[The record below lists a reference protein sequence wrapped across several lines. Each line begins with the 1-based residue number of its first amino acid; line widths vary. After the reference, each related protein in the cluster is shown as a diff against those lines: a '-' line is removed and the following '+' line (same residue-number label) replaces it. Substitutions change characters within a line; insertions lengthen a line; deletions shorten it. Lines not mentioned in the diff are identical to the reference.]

1 MKKFIAVLL
10 IGILLFLLSAC
21 SADNNDKVRDTT
33 SEVSTENVEKTTVVS
48 STDESDK
55 LITESEYLAD
65 NANLFDD
72 KEKDKIIRQLQ
83 SLFQSLRVKQS
94 IM

>member
-1 MKKFIAVLL
+1 M